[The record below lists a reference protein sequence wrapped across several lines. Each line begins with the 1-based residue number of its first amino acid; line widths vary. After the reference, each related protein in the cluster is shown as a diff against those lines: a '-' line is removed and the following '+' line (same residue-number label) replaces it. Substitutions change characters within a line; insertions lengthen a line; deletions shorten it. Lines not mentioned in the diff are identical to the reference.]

1 MMFPFTPDNSDSSD
15 DSPAGFDMNE
25 LSVRLFTVG
34 HAMTDYLRS
43 DDSAMAAFARLC
55 NGGEDPTDEQVSV
68 ARININGAHDVFAT
82 LAAQAEMRGM
92 LAKFSAAVG
101 SDSGSDDGDIDFGD
115 FGGDL
120 RSI

>member
-15 DSPAGFDMNE
+15 DSPAGFDMSE
-25 LSVRLFTVG
+25 LALRLFTVG

-43 DDSAMAAFARLC
+43 DSSAMAAFARLC
-55 NGGEDPTDEQVSV
+55 NGDQDPTDEQVSA
-68 ARININGAHDVFAT
+68 ARSNIEGAHDVFAT
-82 LAAQAEMRGM
+82 LAAQIEIQGMFAE
-92 LAKFSAAVG
+92 FAAAAG